1 MSKVT
6 HKAISSF
13 EGSNNIRT
21 YNKGIVNVSSS
32 SSTDGVDTTNLFKRT
47 VNFTSDDIGYTTS
60 TNGGGVF
67 DSPITSEK
75 SEVSFDVTGAQT
87 FRSTATDGDPTM
99 LNGVER
105 GGSNSAVDV
114 IPIASTSQRG
124 IIRVGTGLNIT
135 ETDKLY
141 VTNYDRMDRVT
152 NNLISQAHYY
162 QLSDRNTWRNLET
175 GLVTWVYPGAS
186 SMSVI
191 FNKKSGSCSAM
202 EFLTTSYTSDSL
214 YFRTY
219 IDSNRY
225 DPLLKVWCEGNR
237 ITNAVWNDYAELFE
251 RGSKTEP
258 GDLIALDVLSD
269 KECYI
274 LASKTNNRVVGVHSD
289 EYGFLIGGDK
299 QPETEDFLQYN
310 LPRFIPVGL
319 CGRCHVKVTGTCKKG
334 DYLVPSNIPGVAEVH
349 NEKVDSILTIFGIAC
364 ENKTSEDIDK
374 VRVYLK

>member
-1 MSKVT
+1 M
-6 HKAISSF
+6 
-13 EGSNNIRT
+13 
-21 YNKGIVNVSSS
+21 
-32 SSTDGVDTTNLFKRT
+32 
-47 VNFTSDDIGYTTS
+47 
-60 TNGGGVF
+60 
-67 DSPITSEK
+67 
-75 SEVSFDVTGAQT
+75 TGAQT

>member
-21 YNKGIVNVSSS
+21 YNKGIVNVSTS
-32 SSTDGVDTTNLFKRT
+32 SSTDGVDATNLFKRT

-75 SEVSFDVTGAQT
+75 SGVTFDVTGAQT

-124 IIRVGTGLNIT
+124 IIRVGTGLSIT
-135 ETDKLY
+135 ESDKLN
-141 VTNYDRMDRVT
+141 VTNYDRMNRVT
-152 NNLISQAHYY
+152 NNLIAGAYSYP
-162 QLSDRNTWRNLET
+162 LSDRNTWRSLET
-175 GLVTWVYPGAS
+175 GLLTWTYSGAS

-191 FNKKSGSCSAM
+191 FNKKGGSCSAM
-202 EFLTTSYTSDSL
+202 EFLTTSYTSDTL

-219 IDSNRY
+219 IDNNRY

-251 RGSKTEP
+251 RGEWTEP

-274 LASKTNNRVVGVHSD
+274 LASKTNNRIVGVHSN

-299 QPETEDFLQYN
+299 QPDTEDFLQYN
-310 LPRFIPVGL
+310 LPKFIPVGL
-319 CGRCHVKVTGTCKKG
+319 CGRCHVKVTGTCNKG
-334 DYLVPSNIPGVAEVH
+334 DYLVPSNIPGVAEVY
-349 NEKVDSILTIFGIAC
+349 NEKVDNILTIFGIAC
-364 ENKTSEDIDK
+364 ENKTSEDIER